1 MIQRNKIIEKFTK
14 WNMLL
19 VILSV
24 VLLLSGCDRASQDR
38 PPPHRIPEVGFI
50 TIAPTSITLT
60 MELPGRVSP
69 NMIAEVRPQVGG
81 ILQKRLFTE
90 GTDVKAGQML
100 YQIDPTLY
108 KAAYA
113 SAKATL
119 SSAKAALTSAKAAL
133 LQFEA
138 NAVPLR
144 LRSDRFKE
152 LTTDKAVS
160 AQDYDDAS
168 AAVQQIEA
176 SIQGARATVKIAEA
190 KIEGAEAAL
199 EMAKINLA
207 YTQLT
212 APISGRIGKSMVT
225 TGALVTANQ
234 PTALA
239 TIQQLDPIYV
249 DVHQSTTELL
259 RLKRELDSGQLKNN
273 GDSRNKVKL
282 FLEENTIYPADGVL
296 KFSDVTVNPTTGSVT
311 LRAVFPNHE
320 NILLPGMFVRAVIKE
335 GVNEKAILVP
345 QQGVSRDPKGNP
357 FALVID
363 AENKA
368 GFRPL
373 VLDRAVGDK
382 WLVSSGLVPGDKVIV
397 EGLLMLRPGT
407 VVKATPFNPAKSG
420 QVLSGRP
427 GAPSGKRSEG
437 GA

>member
-1 MIQRNKIIEKFTK
+1 MKQRNKIVQNSIK
-14 WNMLL
+14 WGIPSAIFL
-19 VILSV
+19 VIF
-24 VLLLSGCDRASQDR
+24 LLAGCDRASQGG
-38 PPPHRIPEVGFI
+38 PPPHRTPEVGFI

-60 MELPGRVSP
+60 MELPGHVSP

-90 GTDVKAGQML
+90 GADVKAGQVL
-100 YQIDPTLY
+100 YQIDPTIY

-113 SAKATL
+113 SARATL
-119 SSAKAALTSAKAAL
+119 SSAKAALASAKAAL

-138 NAVPLR
+138 NAVPIR

-160 AQDYDDAS
+160 KQDSDDAS

-176 SIQGARATVKIAEA
+176 GIQGARASIKIAEA
-190 KIEGAEAAL
+190 KIEGARAAL

-207 YTQLT
+207 YTMLR

-225 TGALVTANQ
+225 TGALVTASQ

-249 DVHQSTTELL
+249 DVHQSTAELL

-282 FLEENTIYPADGVL
+282 ILEDNTVYAADGIL
-296 KFSDVTVNPTTGSVT
+296 QFSDITVDRTTGSVT

-357 FALVID
+357 FALVVD

-373 VLDRAVGDK
+373 VLDRDVGDK

-407 VVKATPFNPAKSG
+407 VVKATPFDPAKSG
-420 QVLSGRP
+420 HVPSGRP
-427 GAPSGKRSEG
+427 GVPSGNRSEG

>member
-1 MIQRNKIIEKFTK
+1 LKQQNKITEKFIK
-14 WNMLL
+14 WSMLPA
-19 VILSV
+19 ILFA
-24 VLLLSGCDRASQDR
+24 VLLLGGCDRAPQGG
-38 PPPHRIPEVGFI
+38 PPPHRTPEVGFI

-60 MELPGRVSP
+60 MELPGHVWP

-81 ILQKRLFTE
+81 ILQKRLFIE
-90 GTDVKAGQML
+90 GADVIAGQVL
-100 YQIDPTLY
+100 YQIDPTIY

-119 SSAKAALTSAKAAL
+119 SSAKAALASAKAAL

-144 LRSDRFKE
+144 LRATRFKE

-160 AQDYDDAS
+160 TQAYDDAS

-176 SIQGARATVKIAEA
+176 SIQGAKASIKIAEA
-190 KIEGAEAAL
+190 KIEGARAAL
-199 EMAKINLA
+199 EMAKINLD

-225 TGALVTANQ
+225 TGALVTASQ

-249 DVHQSTTELL
+249 DVHQSTAELL
-259 RLKRELDSGQLKNN
+259 RLKRELAGGQLKNN
-273 GDSRNKVKL
+273 GDSRNIVKL
-282 FLEENTIYPADGVL
+282 ILEDNTIYPADGVL
-296 KFSDVTVNPTTGSVT
+296 KFSDVTVDPTTGSVT

-357 FALVID
+357 FALVVD

-407 VVKATPFNPAKSG
+407 VVKATPFDPAKSG
-420 QVLSGRP
+420 QVPSGRP
-427 GAPSGKRSEG
+427 GAPSGKRTEG